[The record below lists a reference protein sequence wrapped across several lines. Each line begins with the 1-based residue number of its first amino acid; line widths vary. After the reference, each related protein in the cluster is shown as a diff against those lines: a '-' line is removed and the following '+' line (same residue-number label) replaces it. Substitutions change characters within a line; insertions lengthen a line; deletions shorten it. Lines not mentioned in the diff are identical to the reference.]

1 MTNTEL
7 TKDEIIENLN
17 FLSKSELLD
26 TIYDETFNKV
36 YTDNFDEANIK
47 ACKVLESVE
56 DYSSNE
62 LVQYIIDTFL

>member
-1 MTNTEL
+1 MNTEL

-17 FLSKSELLD
+17 FLSKAELLD
-26 TIYDETFNKV
+26 CIYDETFNKV
-36 YTDNFDEANIK
+36 YTDNLDEANIK
-47 ACKVLESVE
+47 ACKVIESVE